1 MGCSENVVNTGYEPT
16 LSCAGLFVEVWMC
29 LVCEDAY
36 RCACLCMCVS
46 VCVKVHTCCVTV

>member
-16 LSCAGLFVEVWMC
+16 LSCVGLFVEVWMC

-36 RCACLCMCVS
+36 RCACLCICVS
-46 VCVKVHTCCVTV
+46 VCVKVHMCCVTM